1 MEGTLPLSSSVTLQ
15 VRVCIL
21 ETDPRQLLVF
31 FAPTSLFEKNSAVF
45 DKVADSLRRTR

>member
-31 FAPTSLFEKNSAVF
+31 FAPTSLFEKSSPVF